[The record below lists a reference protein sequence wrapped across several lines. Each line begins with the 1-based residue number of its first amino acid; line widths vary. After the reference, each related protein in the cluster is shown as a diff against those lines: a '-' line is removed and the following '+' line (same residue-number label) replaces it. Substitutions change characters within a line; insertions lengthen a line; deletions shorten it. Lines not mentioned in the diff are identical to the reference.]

1 MPGVLTTVGASK
13 VSAAK
18 AANKKVVIA
27 KIALGSTDAV
37 ASANTTTIGAED
49 KVQNR
54 VHIVKGINGD
64 SVSFSG
70 MIELDSV
77 SRRRLVGVYDSDGDL
92 IAVERIT
99 IPIASDTVKHY
110 ILSVSLINYAD
121 SGIFDNSISYT
132 SSFMS
137 RQEAARIHRQSVDQV
152 RVGMPSAQEGQL
164 IRHTGVGREG
174 GWILEEAMIVDNEND
189 LALARNT
196 IIPMSEVF
204 NTWYRFSHGGG
215 NPPTYPRLPA
225 ELDGWRM
232 VGDVLESTINS
243 SSYIGFISPNKVLDY
258 NFEVTISSTSGDD
271 DTGGLVIA
279 FNIENGIE
287 HCLSILR
294 SPGGNPHNYF
304 LVYNRS
310 QFNEVVINNANRL
323 LKWGNGGYGATI
335 VEAGD
340 KDNSGNLRWST
351 VGSTRVRVEREGD
364 IVRVWASEWG
374 TSELLP
380 ESLISFNMGDYPSL
394 TPLRKPASYGYI
406 NYSQPNM
413 RYETHEMTQPSQT
426 ILDLRDGKFYTYQ
439 NGGWVVQSTISGNS
453 GSLFKPNRFI
463 YSPINKRTYFTN
475 AAGIPFR
482 VI

>member
-13 VSAAK
+13 VGAAK
-18 AANKKVVIA
+18 AASKKVIIA
-27 KIALGSTDAV
+27 KIVLGTIDAV
-37 ASANTTTIGAED
+37 ASASTTTIGTED

-54 VHIVKGINGD
+54 VHIVKGIKGD

-99 IPIASDTVKHY
+99 IPIVSDTIKHY
-110 ILSVSLINYAD
+110 ILSVTLTNYAD

-164 IRHTGVGREG
+164 IRHTGSSGREG
-174 GWILEEAMIVDNEND
+174 GWILEEAMIVDNAND

-196 IIPMSEVF
+196 IVPMTEVF
-204 NTWYRFSHGGG
+204 NTWYRFSHGNG

-225 ELDGWRM
+225 ELDGWKM
-232 VGDVLESTINS
+232 VGDILEGTINS
-243 SSYIGFISPNKVLDY
+243 SSLIGFISPNKVLDFK
-258 NFEVTISSTSGDD
+258 FEVTVSSTSGDD
-271 DTGGLVIA
+271 DVGGLVIA
-279 FNIENGIE
+279 FNISEGIE

-294 SPGGNPHNYF
+294 SPGGWPDGYQ
-304 LVYNRS
+304 LWYNRN
-310 QFNEVVINNANRL
+310 QFNAQLIYNGNSM
-323 LKWGNGGYGATI
+323 LKWGNGNFGTTPA
-335 VEAGD
+335 EAGYAQTAATSW
-340 KDNSGNLRWST
+340 SGL
-351 VGSTRVRVEREGD
+351 GRVRLRVEREGD
-364 IVRVWASEWG
+364 IIRCWSSDWG
-374 TSELLP
+374 QSELLSSSKI
-380 ESLISFNMGDYPSL
+380 EINMGNFPVL
-394 TPLRKPASYGYI
+394 APLRKPASYGYA
-406 NYSQPNM
+406 NWSQPAM

-439 NGGWVVQSTISGNS
+439 NGGWVVQSTISGNT
-453 GSLFKPNRFI
+453 GSMFKPNRFI